1 MLEGKVALVTGA
13 SRGIGRAI
21 ALALAEE
28 KATVIINYNG
38 SKERAEETLSKV
50 RSSGADGMVVQCD
63 VSDTAAVDA
72 MVKEA
77 VKTYGH
83 LDILVN
89 NAGITRDNLIMKMSE
104 EDFDAVINANLKS
117 CFNTIKA
124 VSRQMLKQRAGR
136 IINIASVSGIL
147 GNAGQAN
154 YAASKAGV
162 IGLTKTMARELA
174 SRGIT
179 VNAIAPGFVDTDMT
193 QALSD
198 SVKEAATAQIP
209 LKRFGKPEDIAYM
222 AAFLAS
228 ERASY
233 ITGQIISVDGGMAIG

>member
-1 MLEGKVALVTGA
+1 MAEGRVALVTGA
-13 SRGIGRAI
+13 AKGIGRAI
-21 ALALAEE
+21 ALALAAEQV
-28 KATVIINYNG
+28 TVVVNYNG
-38 SKERAEETLSKV
+38 SKERAEAVVEEIRAL
-50 RSSGADGMVVQCD
+50 GADGWAYQCNVAD
-63 VSDTAAVDA
+63 TDATAA
-72 MVKEA
+72 MIKEVLA
-77 VKTYGH
+77 KYGR

-104 EDFDAVINANLKS
+104 EDFDAVINANLKG

-136 IINIASVSGIL
+136 IINITSVSGIL

-154 YAASKAGV
+154 YAASKAGI

-193 QALSD
+193 KALPEQIRE
-198 SVKEAATAQIP
+198 VAEKQIP
-209 LKRFGKPEDIAYM
+209 LGHFGKPEDIANM
-222 AAFLAS
+222 AAYLAS
-228 ERASY
+228 EKAAY
-233 ITGQIISVDGGMAIG
+233 ITGQIISVDGGMAI

>member
-1 MLEGKVALVTGA
+1 MLENKIALVTGA
-13 SRGIGRAI
+13 AKGIGRAI
-21 ALALAEE
+21 ALALAAEG
-28 KATVIINYNG
+28 ATVVVNYNG
-38 SKERAEETLSKV
+38 SAERAEKTVEEIRAL
-50 RSSGADGMVVQCD
+50 GADGCAYQCN
-63 VSDTAAVDA
+63 VADTQAALS
-72 MVKEA
+72 MIKEVTA
-77 VKTYGH
+77 KYGS

-104 EDFDAVINANLKS
+104 EDFDAVINANLKG

-124 VSRQMLKQRAGR
+124 VSRQMLKQRSGR
-136 IINIASVSGIL
+136 IINITSVSGIL

-179 VNAIAPGFVDTDMT
+179 VNAVAPGFVDTDMT
-193 QALSD
+193 QVLSD

-209 LKRFGKPEDIAYM
+209 LGRFGKPEDIANMVAY
-222 AAFLAS
+222 LAS
-228 ERASY
+228 ER
-233 ITGQIISVDGGMAIG
+233 QPISQGRSSV

>member
-1 MLEGKVALVTGA
+1 MAEKKVALVTGA
-13 SRGIGRAI
+13 AKGIGRAI
-21 ALALAEE
+21 ALALA
-28 KATVIINYNG
+28 ADHVTVVINYRG
-38 SKERAEETLSKV
+38 SKERAEAVVEEI
-50 RSSGADGMVVQCD
+50 GALGEEGCAYPCD
-63 VSDTAAVDA
+63 VADTEAAQT
-72 MVKEA
+72 MVKEVIA
-77 VKTYGH
+77 RYGR

-104 EDFDAVINANLKS
+104 EDFDAVISANLKG

-136 IINIASVSGIL
+136 IINITSVSGIL

-154 YAASKAGV
+154 YAASKAGI

-193 QALSD
+193 KTLPEQ
-198 SVKEAATAQIP
+198 VKEAATAQIP
-209 LKRFGKPEDIAYM
+209 LGHFGKPEDIANM
-222 AAFLAS
+222 AAYLAS
-228 ERASY
+228 EKAAY
-233 ITGQIISVDGGMAIG
+233 ITGQIISVDGGMAI

>member
-1 MLEGKVALVTGA
+1 MLEGKIALVTGA
-13 SRGIGRAI
+13 AKGIGRAI
-21 ALALAEE
+21 ALALAADG
-28 KATVIINYNG
+28 ATVIVNYNG
-38 SKERAEETLSKV
+38 SAQKAEAVVDEIKALGKDSEAYQCNVANT
-50 RSSGADGMVVQCD
+50 AD
-63 VSDTAAVDA
+63 VDA
-72 MVKEA
+72 MIKDVINR
-77 VKTYGH
+77 YGS

-104 EDFDAVINANLKS
+104 EDFDAVIDANLKG

-136 IINIASVSGIL
+136 IINITSVSGIL

-154 YAASKAGV
+154 YAASKAGI

-179 VNAIAPGFVDTDMT
+179 VNAVAPGFVNTEIT
-193 QALSD
+193 EVLSD

-209 LKRFGKPEDIAYM
+209 LKTFGETKDIAY
-222 AAFLAS
+222 AVAFLAS
-228 ERASY
+228 DEARY
-233 ITGQIISVDGGMAIG
+233 ITGQVLCVDGGMAM